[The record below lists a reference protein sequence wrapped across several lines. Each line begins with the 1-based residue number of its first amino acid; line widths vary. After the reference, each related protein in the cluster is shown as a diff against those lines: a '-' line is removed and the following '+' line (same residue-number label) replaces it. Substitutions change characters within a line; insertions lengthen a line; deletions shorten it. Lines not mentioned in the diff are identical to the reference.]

1 MITKDKI
8 YKMAMLAGAMGMDN
22 LMLGMDRNRVPI
34 IKDKEPGRN
43 DVCPCESGKKYKNC
57 CMKKK

>member
-1 MITKDKI
+1 MRSKLAEVV
-8 YKMAMLAGAMGMDN
+8 MMAGAMGMNN

-43 DVCPCESGKKYKNC
+43 DVCPCGSGKKYKNC
-57 CMKKK
+57 CMKNK